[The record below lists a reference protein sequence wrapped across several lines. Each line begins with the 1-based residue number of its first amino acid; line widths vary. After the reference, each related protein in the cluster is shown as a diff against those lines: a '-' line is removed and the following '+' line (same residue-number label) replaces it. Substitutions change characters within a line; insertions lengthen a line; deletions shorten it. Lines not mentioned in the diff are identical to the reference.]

1 MSSIKTTQIDGDVSI
16 GRNVA
21 IGGGTI
27 IQGDAHI
34 KGGVKVD
41 GWLEAKNIKA
51 TNKGLFTT
59 VEKLRAAYPLPHEGW
74 WAIVGNT
81 LPGSVY
87 VVDGGKW
94 TPTGEMGGSPT
105 IESERYAS
113 SIAELEASMT
123 TAKADISGHTEKIK
137 TIEKQSSEQGI
148 IVSQVSANSTQA
160 KELVETLEE
169 RLTALIGNNATT
181 AIDNFNEIIKFLAGV
196 KDNDTLIALLAKVNE
211 RLTALEHN
219 NNSAEAIQSVQHL
232 VESLQG
238 QLNTIVGESATTAI
252 ENFNEV
258 KNFLAGLKDSDTL
271 TALLAKVN
279 ERLNELERAK
289 PSTDV
294 LEVLEF
300 DGFTDSAV
308 TPQMES
314 ATGAF
319 KVLFDATNKRFVAK
333 INGQN
338 NYSAGWFFEGEAT
351 STDSDYQTR
360 GQNPRP
366 FAKKIYINRANNTL
380 YRWNGEELV
389 QIGGATSPIGN
400 AELSPII
407 KTIGSPNYVK
417 IKNFESLINSG
428 NILMGKGVHQDGRI
442 ISTDLKATDFI
453 AVSKGD
459 VICIFIGQYTP
470 RGLAVLAIY
479 DENKT
484 FIESFGAHKKLPSDG
499 VITIQKNGY
508 IALCTWENGIF
519 SAVRFTTEKQ
529 SITDELDNVKKDLS
543 TFEKLPYNKAQGIT
557 GFLRFNGEV
566 SPDNGF
572 FTTPKIEVDGSKNSS
587 IFVDGTALNA
597 NLTGSNYPIFMQFD
611 ADNNILSFSPSGLKA
626 GERFAKK
633 EIALNPATKFVR
645 GCCFGS
651 AMSFYLKKIGVAQSN
666 KKAINRNVNFV
677 GMSIWWY
684 DGKTTNNAERALQV
698 GYQSLLR
705 EQFDFKADSGTNYC
719 YSGFSLGGTTATDV
733 NSIMN
738 KSSEWKGEKGDIW
751 TLDTIA
757 NEFKRNIPI
766 GSISDYD
773 NATGITTFYGA
784 LRAFSD
790 KIKALSGENAIVI
803 CSNSLRHKDGSYTSV
818 SANSRGH
825 KLIDYEFAIMTVA
838 KKNNW
843 YFVDQFRSKVTDESL
858 SITTLDGVH
867 LNSFGYRLAVLP
879 WIDVFNMV
887 ANAL

>member
-1 MSSIKTTQIDGDVSI
+1 ME
-16 GRNVA
+16 N
-21 IGGGTI
+21 
-27 IQGDAHI
+27 
-34 KGGVKVD
+34 
-41 GWLEAKNIKA
+41 
-51 TNKGLFTT
+51 
-59 VEKLRAAYPLPHEGW
+59 
-74 WAIVGNT
+74 
-81 LPGSVY
+81 
-87 VVDGGKW
+87 
-94 TPTGEMGGSPT
+94 
-105 IESERYAS
+105 
-113 SIAELEASMT
+113 AELLRSKAEQVANAT
-123 TAKADISGHTEKIK
+123 QVGENTAQRIGDIFRLIADIISQLLNSGNAISETDKAQNEKIK
-137 TIEKQSSEQGI
+137 SIEQTLKTLQESVASNNQSATNAEAVQSVKQ
-148 IVSQVSANSTQA
+148 
-160 KELVETLEE
+160 LVEHLQEQLNTIVAE
-169 RLTALIGNNATT
+169 NATV
-181 AIDNFNEIIKFLAGV
+181 AIDNFNEI
-196 KDNDTLIALLAKVNE
+196 
-211 RLTALEHN
+211 
-219 NNSAEAIQSVQHL
+219 
-232 VESLQG
+232 
-238 QLNTIVGESATTAI
+238 
-252 ENFNEV
+252 

-279 ERLNELERAK
+279 ERLIALERAN

-300 DGFTDSAV
+300 DGFTDRAV
-308 TPQMES
+308 AVQMES
-314 ATGAF
+314 ATGDF

-338 NYSAGWFFEGEAT
+338 NYSAGWLFEGEAT
-351 STDSDYQTR
+351 STDSDYQTK
-360 GQNPRP
+360 GSKPRP
-366 FAKKIYINRANNTL
+366 FAKKIYVNRANNTL
-380 YRWNGEELV
+380 YWWNGEELIQV
-389 QIGGATSPIGN
+389 GANSPIN
-400 AELSPII
+400 DAQLSSII
-407 KTIGSPNYVK
+407 GTPNYVK
-417 IKNFESLINSG
+417 IKSVENLINSG
-428 NILMGKGVHQDGRI
+428 NILMGKGIHQNGKI
-442 ISTDLKATDFI
+442 LSTDLKATDFI
-453 AVSKGD
+453 AVSKDD
-459 VICIFIGQYTP
+459 VICIFASIYPPGGTS
-470 RGLAVLAIY
+470 VLAIY

-484 FIESFGAHKKLPSDG
+484 LIESFGAHKRLPNDG
-499 VITIQKNGY
+499 VMTIQKNGY
-508 IALCTWENGIF
+508 IVLSTWQNGIF
-519 SAVRFTTEKQ
+519 SAVRVVFEKQ
-529 SITDELDNVKKDLS
+529 SITEELDSVKRDLS
-543 TFEKLPYNKAQGIT
+543 TFEKLSYNKAQGIT
-557 GFLRFNGEV
+557 GFLKFNGEV
-566 SPDNGF
+566 SPDGGF

-587 IFVDGTALNA
+587 IFVDGTALNVS
-597 NLTGSNYPIFMQFD
+597 LTGSNYPIFMQFD
-611 ADNNILSFSPSGLKA
+611 ADNNILSFSPSGVKA
-626 GERFAKK
+626 GERFVKK

-645 GCCFGS
+645 GCCFGGI
-651 AMSFYLKKIGVAQSN
+651 MSFYIKKIGASQSN

-825 KLIDYEFAIMTVA
+825 KLQDYELAIMTIA
-838 KKNNW
+838 KRNNW
-843 YFVDQFRSKVTDESL
+843 YFVDQFRSKITDESL